1 MEENLQADISINP
14 VTEEVQ
20 LPGFTGYQKFV
31 IAILALLNFTII
43 LDFMIISPLGDLLM
57 KKLVMS
63 TSQFGSVV
71 SAYAISAGISGFL
84 AAGFADKFDRKKL
97 LMFFYTGFI
106 LGTVVC
112 GFADSYFTLLVAR
125 IVTGVFGG
133 VVGSIG
139 MAILTDTFTFH
150 QRGRVMGFISMAF
163 AGSQILGVPIGLLL
177 ANQWGWH
184 STFFM
189 VAGLASIIAIGVVM
203 KLKPLTMHLSMQS
216 DKNPLQH
223 LLHTIRKKDY
233 RIGFYAT
240 ALLSMGGFMLMPFTS
255 AFIVNN
261 VGIAQE
267 KLPIIFFCTGISSII
282 IMPLIGKLSDKVDK
296 FRLFATGSII
306 AIVMIL
312 IYTHLTPVP
321 IWVVIIINMIMFMGI
336 MSRMVPSQ
344 ALNSAIPEMYDR
356 GAYMSINSSLQQ
368 LAGGFAA
375 MFAGLVVVQQTKTSP
390 IEHFDLLG
398 YVMVGII
405 SLSMYLVYR
414 MSEMIKSRSG
424 EKKA

>member
-1 MEENLQADISINP
+1 MEEHLESDLTVDP
-14 VTEEVQ
+14 VKHTVA
-20 LPGFTGYQKFV
+20 LPAFTSYQKFV

-84 AAGFADKFDRKKL
+84 TAGFADKFDRKKL
-97 LMFFYTGFI
+97 LLFFYSGFI
-106 LGTVVC
+106 IGTAVC
-112 GFADSYFTLLVAR
+112 GFADSYLSLLIAR
-125 IVTGVFGG
+125 IITGVFGG

-139 MAILTDTFTFH
+139 MAILTDTFSFH

-163 AGSQILGVPIGLLL
+163 AGSQILGVPIGLVL

-189 VAGLASIIAIGVVM
+189 VAGLAFIIAITVVL
-203 KLKPLTMHLSMQS
+203 KLKPLITHLTLQR
-216 DKNPLQH
+216 DKTPLQH
-223 LLHTIRKKDY
+223 LWHTIRKKDY

-240 ALLSMGGFMLMPFTS
+240 AMLSMGGFMLMPFTS

-261 VGIAQE
+261 VGIPQAN
-267 KLPIIFFCTGISSII
+267 LPIIFFCTGISSII
-282 IMPLIGKLSDKVDK
+282 IMPIIGRLSDKVDK
-296 FRLFATGSII
+296 FKLFAAGSTI
-306 AIVMIL
+306 AMVMIL

-336 MSRMVPSQ
+336 MSRMVPAQ
-344 ALNSAIPEMYDR
+344 ALNSAIPETYDR

-375 MFAGLVVVQQTKTSP
+375 MFAGFVVVQQTKTSP

-405 SLSMYLVYR
+405 MLCLYLVYR
-414 MSEMIKSRSG
+414 MSQMVKRNEQ
-424 EKKA
+424 KA

>member
-1 MEENLQADISINP
+1 MEEHLEADLTLDP
-14 VTEEVQ
+14 VTHTVA
-20 LPGFTGYQKFV
+20 LPVFTSYQKFV
-31 IAILALLNFTII
+31 IALLALLNFTII

-84 AAGFADKFDRKKL
+84 TAGFADKFDRKKL
-97 LMFFYTGFI
+97 LLFFYSGFTI
-106 LGTVVC
+106 GTIVC
-112 GFADSYFTLLVAR
+112 GFADSYLSLLIAR

-150 QRGRVMGFISMAF
+150 QRGRVMGFVSMAF
-163 AGSQILGVPIGLLL
+163 AGSQILGVPIGLVL

-189 VAGLASIIAIGVVM
+189 VAGLAFIIAITVVL
-203 KLKPLTMHLSMQS
+203 KLQPLTTHLTLQK
-216 DKNPLQH
+216 DKTPLQH
-223 LLHTIRKKDY
+223 LWHTIRKKDY

-240 ALLSMGGFMLMPFTS
+240 AMLSMGGFMLMPFTS

-261 VGIAQE
+261 VGIPQAS
-267 KLPIIFFCTGISSII
+267 LPVIFFFTGISSII
-282 IMPLIGKLSDKVDK
+282 IMPIIGKLSDKVDK
-296 FRLFATGSII
+296 FKLFAAGSTI
-306 AIVMIL
+306 AMVMIL

-321 IWVVIIINMIMFMGI
+321 IWIVIIINMIMFMGI
-336 MSRMVPSQ
+336 MSRMVPAQ

-368 LAGGFAA
+368 LAGGSAA

-390 IEHFDLLG
+390 IEHFDVLG
-398 YVMVGII
+398 FVMVGII
-405 SLSMYLVYR
+405 LLCLYLVYR
-414 MSEMIKSRSG
+414 MSQMVKRNERKLG
-424 EKKA
+424 